1 MAVHKKRIGKKKTF
15 YEIEQKIDNVINR
28 KTTKMIVDF
37 CAEESAS
44 FKFFAIKKITKARS
58 QQDFYLEKC

>member
-1 MAVHKKRIGKKKTF
+1 
-15 YEIEQKIDNVINR
+15 
-28 KTTKMIVDF
+28 MIVDF

-44 FKFFAIKKITKARS
+44 FKFFAIKKITKVRS